1 MNIGEGGD
9 MELLSETQKNKMST
23 SALRREDEVVVLRLP
38 KEQHKDKTWTL
49 KELLETDYPDT
60 PWLID
65 GLVPEGLTIL
75 SAQPGS
81 FKTWLLL
88 DIVISVASGEQ
99 FIDKYDT
106 RQSNVLMI
114 DEENSPKL
122 LQTRLEML
130 GIEKELPVYFE
141 IENLFKAEE
150 RNIDRLLKLCREKD
164 IKLVT
169 FDSLVRIHS
178 SNENDAVQMSEV
190 FSKIRK
196 FTRNGISVMIT
207 HHNRKSSK
215 NEGGGQAMRG
225 STDILAA
232 VDCHLSL
239 DADKDSKVLTLTQTK
254 IRYAEELPPIEI
266 GISSDKQ
273 SMVLTYQGEQAPQL
287 NKRSRLKQAITDILT
302 GESELNQLNLLEELN
317 KTDNRTS
324 MKTLRLV
331 LQEMAKAEEIKVTSG
346 KGSSLI
352 YSLA

>member
-1 MNIGEGGD
+1 MGQP
-9 MELLSETQKNKMST
+9 LETQKNKMST

-60 PWLID
+60 PWLVD
-65 GLVPEGLTIL
+65 GLIPEGLTIM
-75 SAQPGS
+75 SAQPAS

-88 DIVISVASGEQ
+88 DIVISVASGEM
-99 FIDKYDT
+99 FIDKYNT
-106 RQSNVLMI
+106 RQSNVLMV

-130 GIEKELPVYFE
+130 GIEKELPIYFE
-141 IENLFKAEE
+141 IENLFKTEE
-150 RNIDRLLKLCREKD
+150 KNIDRILKFCREKD
-164 IKLVT
+164 IKLIT

-207 HHNRKSSK
+207 HHNRKSGK

-239 DADKDSKVLTLTQTK
+239 DADKDSKTLTLTQTK

-266 GISSDKQ
+266 SISSDEQ

-287 NKRSRLKQAITDILT
+287 NKRARLKQAITDILT
-302 GESELNQLNLLEELN
+302 DDPELNQINLLEELN
-317 KTDNRTS
+317 KTDSKSS
-324 MKTLRLV
+324 MKTLRIV
-331 LQEMAKAEEIKVTSG
+331 LQEMTRAEEIKVTSG
-346 KGSSLI
+346 KGSSLL
-352 YSLA
+352 YSIT